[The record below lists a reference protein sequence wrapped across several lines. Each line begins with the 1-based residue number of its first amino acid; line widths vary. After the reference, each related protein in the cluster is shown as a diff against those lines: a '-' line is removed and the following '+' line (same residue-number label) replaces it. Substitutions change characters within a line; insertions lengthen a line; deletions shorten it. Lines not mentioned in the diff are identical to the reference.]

1 MIKLIKPAREGL
13 RVRKS
18 NGVHL
23 KPEGENLSMSAWWH
37 RRQAEGDVTVT
48 DISAE
53 PVTAESQKRKAG
65 EK

>member
-1 MIKLIKPAREGL
+1 MNHLIKPAREGL

-18 NGVHL
+18 NGEHL
-23 KPEGENLSMSAWWH
+23 KPEGENLPMSAWWH

-48 DISAE
+48 DIAE
-53 PVTAESQKRKAG
+53 PVTAETQKRKAV

>member
-1 MIKLIKPAREGL
+1 MNHLIKPAREGL

-18 NGVHL
+18 NGEYL
-23 KPEGENLSMSAWWH
+23 KPEGENLPMSAWWH

-48 DISAE
+48 DIAE
-53 PVTAESQKRKAG
+53 PVTAETQKRKAV

>member
-1 MIKLIKPAREGL
+1 MNHLIKPAREGL

-18 NGVHL
+18 NGEHL
-23 KPEGENLSMSAWWH
+23 KPEGENLPMSAWWH

-48 DISAE
+48 DIAE
-53 PVTAESQKRKAG
+53 PVTAETQKHKTG

>member
-48 DISAE
+48 DIAE
-53 PVTAESQKRKAG
+53 PVTAEPQKRKPG